1 MQYCGY
7 CGAELPEYAR
17 FCRNCGNFADDE
29 VKNVIGVVNPSP
41 LNLPSSDTP
50 PLLDNSSYT
59 PPHPVEGA
67 PSSAQDVDETMH
79 KNWSGKEE
87 FNPQTWHYLDR
98 QSDEYQ
104 TIGPEVIAPL
114 AAGGLGQIPASNV
127 PGVPGTPQLGGV
139 PGVPGTPQ
147 LGGVPGVPGTP
158 QLGNGPGMQG
168 GVQGNP
174 HLAGHAP
181 APHELAH
188 QAPSPSAPAP
198 QHAWTW
204 EHHATPPHHQQH
216 SMPAEQHHP
225 AHKARGRHGHEQTH
239 HAHRFH
245 LGRAHHTGMTTASKA
260 ATGVAAKWAIILLA
274 AVVVMASGGIIFVLA
289 SSPALSL
296 SSSGTVS
303 VGGILQLHGR
313 GFVPGGSITLTVDNG
328 LPATLA
334 ESRPIQGASSSS
346 GVANLADMLNNTQAQ
361 NANGTIVVGITGTFD
376 ANVVAQSS
384 WPAGRNIL
392 HAKESSGSRIAD
404 VVFTLLAQPAH
415 LEINPTTLDF
425 GAISQGSRVA
435 ESVLIGDAGGSP
447 LNWNATTDGSPWLA
461 LQSSS
466 GALQPNGAQ
475 DALYALVNTGKLKQ
489 GTYSAEISIHSNGG
503 DAQIAVH
510 MRVGPPLTTKQ
521 AQLNVNPAHLD
532 FGQLT
537 AGQQVTNTLTI
548 GNQGTLALQWQG
560 SINNGAG
567 WLSLQPSSGSV
578 QPGGIPQNVQV
589 TVDTRNSSL
598 QAGSNTASIIIHS
611 NGGNVTIPVTLT
623 LLPGNTP
630 TPSPSPSP
638 TSIPSPS
645 PTPSP
650 TPSPSPTPT
659 LSPSP
664 TPTPVIQV
672 APVNID
678 QTSSSCSQNSDGTYT
693 CAVTV
698 SESTPGNLNWFAPTG
713 IGSAK
718 ITFSPASGQFSPGLT
733 SQQVT
738 IASIPCASNSFTFVD
753 QNNTTATVKWSCT
766 VQQPVGTA
774 SLGSCS
780 YTAVSGWNCPVTITA
795 NASNQVA
802 WSWNATSSGVS
813 GMSINPASGSLS
825 PGQSATATVTIPDM
839 LCPASATI
847 TISSAASAIPLS
859 WSCSAPSLGVTVNT
873 PTCPGDST
881 NGWTCTVTLFLSSG
895 SQGQLTWTSSV
906 SSNLPGASLSPAS
919 GTISAGQQ
927 TVVNISIPANDC
939 TNGSF
944 FFSGSDGS
952 NATVTW
958 TCPQTG

>member
-1 MQYCGY
+1 MRYCDH
-7 CGAELPEYAR
+7 CGAEIPENAR
-17 FCRNCGNFADDE
+17 FCGICGRIPGEGPKADEAFD
-29 VKNVIGVVNPSP
+29 
-41 LNLPSSDTP
+41 LR
-50 PLLDNSSYT
+50 
-59 PPHPVEGA
+59 
-67 PSSAQDVDETMH
+67 
-79 KNWSGKEE
+79 
-87 FNPQTWHYLDR
+87 TWHYLDH

-127 PGVPGTPQLGGV
+127 PVVPGTPQIGGV
-139 PGVPGTPQ
+139 PAVQGTPQ
-147 LGGVPGVPGTP
+147 M
-158 QLGNGPGMQG
+158 GNGPA
-168 GVQGNP
+168 VQGNP

-188 QAPSPSAPAP
+188 QAPSSAP

-204 EHHATPPHHQQH
+204 EQHPPAQ
-216 SMPAEQHHP
+216 
-225 AHKARGRHGHEQTH
+225 KGRGRHRHERAEHGHAQTH

-245 LGRAHHTGMTTASKA
+245 LGHAHHTGMATTSKA
-260 ATGVAAKWAIILLA
+260 ATGVAAKWAIIVLA

-296 SSSGTVS
+296 SSSNTVS

-334 ESRPIQGASSSS
+334 ESRPIQGARAGS
-346 GVANLADMLNNTQAQ
+346 GAANLADMLNNDQAQ
-361 NANGTIVVGITGTFD
+361 NSNGSVVVDLTGTFD
-376 ANVVAQSS
+376 ANVVAQSN

-392 HAKESSGSRIAD
+392 HAKESSSSRIAD
-404 VVFTLLAQPAH
+404 VAFTLLAEPAH
-415 LEINPTTLDF
+415 LVINPPALDF
-425 GAISQGSRVA
+425 GVIPQGSRVA
-435 ESVLIGDAGGSP
+435 ESVLIGDTGGSP

-466 GALQPNGAQ
+466 GALQPNGTQ
-475 DALYALVNTGKLKQ
+475 DALYALIDTGKLKQ
-489 GTYSAEISIHSNGG
+489 GTYTAEISIHSNGG
-503 DAQIAVH
+503 AAQIAVH
-510 MRVGPPLTTKQ
+510 MRVGPPVTTKQ

-532 FGQLT
+532 FGQL
-537 AGQQVTNTLTI
+537 APGQQVTDTLTI
-548 GNQGTLALQWQG
+548 GNRGTLALQWQD
-560 SINNGAG
+560 SINGAG
-567 WLSLQPSSGSV
+567 WLSLSLSNGSV
-578 QPGGIPQNVQV
+578 QPGSIPQNVQV

-623 LLPGNTP
+623 LLSGNTP
-630 TPSPSPSP
+630 TPSPSPSPTLSPSP

-650 TPSPSPTPT
+650 T

-664 TPTPVIQV
+664 TPSPSPPPMPVIQV
-672 APVNID
+672 TPGTID
-678 QTSSSCSQNSDGTYT
+678 PTSSSCSQNSDGTYT
-693 CAVTV
+693 CTVTV

-713 IGSAK
+713 IGGTNIS
-718 ITFSPASGQFSPGLT
+718 FSPSSGQLSTSQL

-738 IASIPCASNSFTFVD
+738 IASIPCAGNSFTFTD
-753 QNNTTATVKWSCT
+753 QNNNTATINWSCT

-780 YTAVSGWNCPVTITA
+780 YTAGLGWNCPVTITA

-802 WSWNATSSGVS
+802 WSWTATSSGVS
-813 GMSINPASGSLS
+813 GISINPSSGTLP
-825 PGQSATATVTIPDM
+825 PGQAATATVTIPDM

-847 TISSAASAIPLS
+847 TISSAASTIPLS
-859 WSCSAPSLGVTVNT
+859 WICSAPSLGVTVNT

-881 NGWTCTVTLFLSSG
+881 NGWTCTVTLFLTSG

-927 TVVNISIPANDC
+927 MVVNISIPANDC